1 MPQTCSVCI
10 HPQRAEIEKALV
22 AGEPLREIAGRCP
35 GSRPVSRS
43 ALHRHKQE
51 HLPAHL
57 AKAHEEESI
66 GQAIDVVRQ
75 LKAINV
81 ACLEILQSSRADKK
95 HAISLKAV
103 DRIHRQIELQAKL
116 LGELQDGGGPTVNVL
131 VAPEWHELRVTVLQ
145 ALTPYPEARA
155 AVAEVL
161 TDAGP

>member
-1 MPQTCSVCI
+1 MPNTCSICT

-22 AGEPLREIAGRCP
+22 AGEPLRDIAGRCP
-35 GSRPVSRS
+35 ASRS

-57 AKAHEEESI
+57 VKAAEEESV

-75 LKAINV
+75 LKAINA
-81 ACLEILQSSRADKK
+81 ACLEILQSSRADKS
-95 HAISLKAV
+95 HSISLKAV

-116 LGELQDGGGPTVNVL
+116 LGELQEAGPQVNVL
-131 VAPEWHELRVTVLQ
+131 IAPEWQTLRVTVLQ
-145 ALTPYPEARA
+145 ALQRFPEARA

-161 TDAGP
+161 TDAGS

>member
-1 MPQTCSVCI
+1 
-10 HPQRAEIEKALV
+10 V
-22 AGEPLREIAGRCP
+22 ADVPLREIAGRC
-35 GSRPVSRS
+35 PVSRS

-75 LKAINV
+75 LKAINA

-103 DRIHRQIELQAKL
+103 DRIQKQIELQARL
-116 LGELQDGGGPTVNVL
+116 LGELQETGPTVNVL
-131 VAPEWHELRVTVLQ
+131 VAPEWRELRVTVLQ

-161 TDAGP
+161 TDARQ

>member
-1 MPQTCSVCI
+1 MPQTCSVRI
-10 HPQRAEIEKALV
+10 SPQRAEIEKALIS
-22 AGEPLREIAGRCP
+22 GEPLREIAGRCP
-35 GSRPVSRS
+35 ASRS

-75 LKAINV
+75 LKAINA

-95 HAISLKAV
+95 HAISLRAV
-103 DRIHRQIELQAKL
+103 DRIQKQIELQARL
-116 LGELQDGGGPTVNVL
+116 IGELQEQGPQVNVL
-131 VAPEWHELRVTVLQ
+131 IAPEWQTLRVTVLQ
-145 ALTPYPEARA
+145 ALQRFPEARA

>member
-10 HPQRAEIEKALV
+10 SPQRAEIEKALIS
-22 AGEPLREIAGRCP
+22 GEPLREIAGRCP
-35 GSRPVSRS
+35 ASRS

-75 LKAINV
+75 LKAINS
-81 ACLEILQSSRADKK
+81 ACLEVLQKSRADGK
-95 HAISLKAV
+95 HSISLRAV

-116 LGELQDGGGPTVNVL
+116 LGELQEQGPQVNVL
-131 VAPEWHELRVTVLQ
+131 IAPEWQQVRVQVLR
-145 ALTPYPEARA
+145 ALGPYPEARA

-161 TDAGP
+161 TDARP